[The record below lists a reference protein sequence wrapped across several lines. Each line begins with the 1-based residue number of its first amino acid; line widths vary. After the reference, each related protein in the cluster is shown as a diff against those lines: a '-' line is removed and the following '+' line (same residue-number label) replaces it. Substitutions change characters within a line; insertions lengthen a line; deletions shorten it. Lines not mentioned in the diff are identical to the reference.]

1 MAEPDFSLIEPI
13 APSPRAWLDSVL
25 ADFDCF
31 LADHASCEK
40 KASGMAMSMA
50 SHYPDKPE
58 LLTAM
63 ADLAVEELSH
73 YREVIR
79 LMLQRGI
86 SPPPDTKD
94 PYVNALNKL
103 VRKGADVF
111 LMDRLLLGA
120 IVERRGAERFACIAQ
135 ALTDPVLQKFYQ
147 AIAASEARHWTL
159 FYTLAWRHCD
169 QLEVTARFRELT
181 MAESDVMLSLPYR
194 AALH

>member
-1 MAEPDFSLIEPI
+1 
-13 APSPRAWLDSVL
+13 
-25 ADFDCF
+25 
-31 LADHASCEK
+31 
-40 KASGMAMSMA
+40 MAMSMA

-58 LLTAM
+58 LLSAM

-79 LMLQRGI
+79 LMLERGI
-86 SPPPDTKD
+86 SPRPDTKD
-94 PYVNALNKL
+94 QYINTLNRL

-135 ALTDPVLQKFYQ
+135 AANDPMLQKFYQ

-159 FYTLAWRHCD
+159 FYTLAWHHCD
-169 QLEVTARFRELT
+169 RPEVTARFRELT
-181 MAESDVMLSLPYR
+181 VAESEIMLSLPYR

>member
-1 MAEPDFSLIEPI
+1 MAEPDFSLIDPLE
-13 APSPRAWLDSVL
+13 PSPRAWLDSVL

-58 LLTAM
+58 LLSAM

-120 IVERRGAERFACIAQ
+120 IVERRGAERFACIAREVN
-135 ALTDPVLQKFYQ
+135 DPMLQKFYQ

-159 FYTLAWRHCD
+159 FYTLAWHHCD
-169 QLEVTARFRELT
+169 QLEVAARFRELSA
-181 MAESDVMLSLPYR
+181 AETDVMLSLPYR

>member
-1 MAEPDFSLIEPI
+1 MAEPDLSLITPI
-13 APSPRAWLDSVL
+13 VPSPESWLAAVL
-25 ADFDCF
+25 DNFETF
-31 LADHASCEK
+31 LQDHASCEK

-58 LLTAM
+58 LLSAM
-63 ADLAVEELSH
+63 ADLAVEELTH

-79 LMLQRGI
+79 LMQQRGI
-86 SPPPDTKD
+86 IPAADTKD
-94 PYVNALNKL
+94 PYINLLNRQ

-111 LMDRLLLGA
+111 LMDRLLIGA

-135 ALTDPVLQKFYQ
+135 AVTDPQLTKFYQ

-159 FYTLAWRHCD
+159 FYNLAWNHCD
-169 QLEVTARFRELT
+169 QPSVAERFVQLSELEAD
-181 MAESDVMLSLPYR
+181 MMLSLPAR

>member
-1 MAEPDFSLIEPI
+1 MVEPDFSLIDPLK
-13 APSPRAWLDSVL
+13 PSPRAWLDSVL
-25 ADFDCF
+25 ADFDGF

-58 LLTAM
+58 LLSAM

-79 LMLQRGI
+79 LMLQRGVY
-86 SPPPDTKD
+86 PTPDTKD
-94 PYVNALNKL
+94 PYINALNRL

-120 IVERRGAERFACIAQ
+120 IVERRGAERFACIAE
-135 ALTDPVLQKFYQ
+135 AVTEPMLQKFYQ

-169 QLEVTARFRELT
+169 QREVNERFRALT
-181 MAESDVMLSLPYR
+181 TIEAEIMLGLPYR